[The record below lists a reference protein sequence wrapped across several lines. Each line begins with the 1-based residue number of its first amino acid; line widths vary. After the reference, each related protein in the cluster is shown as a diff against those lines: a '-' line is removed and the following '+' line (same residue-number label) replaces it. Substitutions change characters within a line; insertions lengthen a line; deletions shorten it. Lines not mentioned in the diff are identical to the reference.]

1 MDYYEESTPQAEGGV
16 QGMVDENGDVVV
28 DNTSTTMMG
37 DSGETAMDL
46 YDNPVTQED
55 SWAVISAYFE
65 EKGLVRQQL
74 DSFDEFIQNTMQELV
89 DSSGD
94 IRVSPELQH
103 MVGYNDEEDAETAF
117 HESKPVFEIKFGQV
131 YLSKPTTVEKDGTV
145 TNMFPHEARLRNLT
159 YSAPL
164 YVDVTMNQYRVPR
177 DINIADPNE
186 DMGEVESTEHA
197 KKEFL
202 GYVPI
207 MLRSLFCVLSD
218 KDDADLSDLGE
229 CIYDQGGYFVINGSE
244 KVIIAQERL
253 SNNHVYAFRKKQP
266 SKFSWVIETRS
277 QVENSTRPVSTLYIQ
292 MYQKGGR
299 GAIEG
304 NQIRST
310 LPYIRTD
317 VPVVIIFRALGYVAD
332 RDIIEHVVY
341 DLTDGEM
348 MDLFRPSLE
357 EAFVI
362 QRQEV
367 ALDFIGR
374 RGSARDV
381 TKDDRIRYASAI
393 LQKEVLPHVGTE
405 EHCETKKGFFIGYA
419 VHKLLSCKLGRA
431 EEDDRDHF
439 GKKRLDLAGPLLGGL
454 FRLLFRKLTL
464 DVRRHLQR
472 CLDEGKHFN
481 IGAAIKSNHVTDG
494 LKYSLATGNWG
505 DKGASAPKAGV
516 SQVLNRLTY
525 ASSLSH
531 LRRCNTP
538 LARTGKQAKPR
549 QLHNTHW
556 GMVCPAETPEGQ
568 AVGLVKNLALMAYIT
583 TGTAQVPVMEFLEEF
598 STENLTDI
606 LPSVVA
612 DPNTC
617 KIFVNGNWV
626 GIHRDPRALV
636 DTFRSLRRMVD
647 IDAEVSIVRDIAAKE
662 VRIYTDAGRI
672 CRPLYIVQEQQL
684 VIKKQHILQLQGLSG
699 EKKLTWTDLLM
710 DGIVEYIDTEE
721 EETTM
726 VAMDPLDL
734 DSDESY
740 SSTYTHCEIHP
751 SMILGVCASIIPFP
765 DHNQSPRNTYQSA
778 MGKQAMGIYASNY
791 QVRMDTM
798 AHVLHYPQ
806 KPLCTTRAMEFL
818 HFRELPSG
826 VNCIVGILIY
836 TGYNQED
843 SLIMNQSAID
853 RGLFR
858 SSYYRCYIDQEKA
871 SSVGT
876 MGTLNSEIFEKP
888 TQDKTRGM
896 KHGEYGKLDED
907 GLVAPGTRVSGD
919 DVLIGKTAPLDSTSN
934 MPSRYTKRDCSTSM
948 KANENGIVD
957 NVLISTTKEGYRFTK
972 VRIRNVRVPQVGD
985 KFASRHG
992 QKGTIGMTYRQED
1005 MPFTVEGIVPD
1016 IIVNPHAIPS
1026 RMTIA
1031 QLIECL
1037 LGKVVVFQG
1046 CEGDAT
1052 PFTDVTVEDIS
1063 TRLHAMGYQKF
1074 GNEHLF
1080 QGHTGRPMCARVFIG
1095 PTFYQRLK
1103 HLVDDK
1109 VHSRAR
1115 GPVAMLTRQPLEGRS
1130 RDGGLRMGEMERDCL
1145 ITHGCANFIRDRF
1158 FCNSDQ
1164 YRIHI
1169 CERCGL
1175 TAQANLKKMTYE
1187 CRTPACHDKPTTICQ
1202 VEIPYACKLLLQEMM
1217 SMCIST
1223 RIYTDTRPTRDN
1235 SY

>member
-1 MDYYEESTPQAEGGV
+1 MERIERDSLPFPTSLTLSTF
-16 QGMVDENGDVVV
+16 
-28 DNTSTTMMG
+28 
-37 DSGETAMDL
+37 
-46 YDNPVTQED
+46 
-55 SWAVISAYFE
+55 SAYFE

-74 DSFDEFIQNTMQELV
+74 DSFDEFVQNTMQELV
-89 DSSGD
+89 DDVGAL
-94 IRVSPELQH
+94 RVIPQVQH
-103 MVGYNDEEDAETAF
+103 AVGYDEGLEQQQT
-117 HESKPVFEIKFGQV
+117 SVFEIQLGQV
-131 YLSKPTTVEKDGTV
+131 FLSRPTAVEKDGRI
-145 TNMFPHEARLRNLT
+145 TNVFPHEARLRNLT
-159 YSAPL
+159 YAAPL
-164 YVDVTMNQYRVPR
+164 YVDVELRQY
-177 DINIADPNE
+177 DSE
-186 DMGEVESTEHA
+186 ESTEA
-197 KKEFL
+197 VSVEKVPKEFI

-253 SNNHVYAFRKKQP
+253 SNNHVYAFEKKQP

-277 QVENSTRPVSTLYIQ
+277 QVENSNRPVSTLYLQ
-292 MYQKGGR
+292 MYHKGGR
-299 GAIEG
+299 GSIDG
-304 NQIRST
+304 NQIRTT

-317 VPVVIIFRALGYVAD
+317 VPVVIVFRALGYVAD
-332 RDIIEHVVY
+332 RDILEHVVY
-341 DLTDGEM
+341 DLADQEM
-348 MDLFRPSLE
+348 TDLFRPSLE

-362 QRQEV
+362 QHQTV

-374 RGSARDV
+374 RGSAKDV
-381 TKDDRIRYASAI
+381 TKDDRIRYAAGI

-405 EHCETKKGFFIGYA
+405 DHCETKKGFFLGYA
-419 VHKLLSCKLGRA
+419 VHKLLMCKLGRS

-454 FRLLFRKLTL
+454 FRMLLNKLCK

-481 IGAAIKSNHVTDG
+481 VGAAIKSNHITDG

-505 DKGASAPKAGV
+505 DKGAAGKAGV

-583 TGTAQVPVMEFLEEF
+583 TGTAQVPVLEFLEEF
-598 STENLTDI
+598 SMENLTDI
-606 LPSVVA
+606 LPSVMA
-612 DPNTC
+612 EPNTC

-626 GIHRDPRALV
+626 GIHRDPKDLV
-636 DTFRSLRRMVD
+636 DTFRSLRRRVD
-647 IDAEVSIVRDIAAKE
+647 IDAEVSIVRDIAEKE

-672 CRPLYIVQEQQL
+672 CRPLFIVQDQQL
-684 VIKKQHILQLQGLSG
+684 AIQKKHILQLQGINPN
-699 EKKLTWTDLLM
+699 EPKLGWTNLLM
-710 DGIVEYIDTEE
+710 QGLVEYIDTEE

-726 VAMDPLDL
+726 IAMEPKDL
-734 DSDESY
+734 DASESY

-826 VNCIVGILIY
+826 VNCVVAIMIY

-871 SSVGT
+871 STGGSLGALT
-876 MGTLNSEIFEKP
+876 SELFEKP
-888 TQDKTRGM
+888 STDKTRGM
-896 KHGEYGKLDED
+896 KHGEYSKLDDD

-919 DVLIGKTAPLDSTSN
+919 DILIGKTAPIDATVG
-934 MPSRYTKRDCSTSM
+934 MPSRFTKRDCSTAL

-972 VRIRNVRVPQVGD
+972 VRVRNVRIPQVGD

-1005 MPFTVEGIVPD
+1005 MPFTAEGIVPD

-1063 TRLHAMGYQKF
+1063 TRLHAMGYQKH
-1074 GNEHLF
+1074 GNEALY
-1080 QGHTGRPMCARVFIG
+1080 QGHTGRPLCARVFIG

-1158 FCNSDQ
+1158 FMNSDQ

-1187 CRTPACHDKPTTICQ
+1187 CRSPQCVGQPTVVCQ
-1202 VEIPYACKLLLQEMM
+1202 VEIPYAAKLLLQELN
-1217 SMCIST
+1217 SMCIQT
-1223 RIYTDTRPTRDN
+1223 RIFTKN
-1235 SY
+1235 SSKVQ

>member
-1 MDYYEESTPQAEGGV
+1 M
-16 QGMVDENGDVVV
+16 
-28 DNTSTTMMG
+28 
-37 DSGETAMDL
+37 L
-46 YDNPVTQED
+46 C
-55 SWAVISAYFE
+55 SAYFE

-89 DSSGD
+89 DDSGD
-94 IRVSPELQH
+94 IRVSPEIQH
-103 MVGYNDEEDAETAF
+103 MVGYDEDGAEAQL
-117 HESKPVFEIKFGQV
+117 EAKQVFEIQFGQV
-131 YLSKPTTVEKDGTV
+131 YLSKPTSVEKDGTV
-145 TNMFPHEARLRNLT
+145 TNMFPHEARLRNMT

-164 YVDVTMNQYRVPR
+164 YVDVTMNQYQCAPTLNV
-177 DINIADPNE
+177 NDPTE
-186 DMGEVESTEHA
+186 DLGEPLSTEHA
-197 KKEFL
+197 RKEFL

-253 SNNHVYAFRKKQP
+253 SNNHVYAFHKKQP

-292 MYQKGGR
+292 MYHKGGR

-317 VPVVIIFRALGYVAD
+317 VPVVVIFRALGYVAD

-362 QRQEV
+362 QRQDV

-374 RGSARDV
+374 RGSAKDV
-381 TKDDRIRYASAI
+381 TKDDRIRYASGI

-405 EHCETKKGFFIGYA
+405 EHCETKKGFFLGYA
-419 VHKLLSCKLGRA
+419 VHKLLMCRLGRA

-454 FRLLFRKLTL
+454 FRLLFRKLTK
-464 DVRRHLQR
+464 DVRKHLQR

-481 IGAAIKSNHVTDG
+481 IGAAIKSNHITDG
-494 LKYSLATGNWG
+494 LKYSLATGNCKYWMFVGAIISEFFNESHIYLTTGG
-505 DKGASAPKAGV
+505 DKGNAGKAGV

-606 LPSVVA
+606 LPSVMA
-612 DPNTC
+612 EPNTC

-626 GIHRDPRALV
+626 GIHRDPKALV
-636 DTFRSLRRMVD
+636 DTFRSLRRMID
-647 IDAEVSIVRDIAAKE
+647 IDAEVSIVRDINDKE

-672 CRPLYIVQEQQL
+672 CRPLFIVHEQRL
-684 VIKKQHILQLQGLSG
+684 AIKKHHISQLQGVIQG
-699 EKKLTWTDLLM
+699 QKKVAWSDLLM
-710 DGIVEYIDTEE
+710 EGLVEYIDTEE

-726 VAMDPLDL
+726 IAMEPKDL
-734 DSDESY
+734 SSDDSY

-826 VNCIVGILIY
+826 VNVVVAIMIY

-876 MGTLNSEIFEKP
+876 VGSLTAELFEKP
-888 TQDKTRGM
+888 SMDNTRGM
-896 KHGEYGKLDED
+896 KHGEYGKLDDD
-907 GLVAPGTRVSGD
+907 GLVAPGTRVSGE
-919 DVLIGKTAPLDSTSN
+919 DVLIGKTVPMDNNVGQPTKF
-934 MPSRYTKRDCSTSM
+934 TKRDVSTCM
-948 KANENGIVD
+948 KASENGIVD
-957 NVLISTTKEGYRFTK
+957 NVLVSTTKEGYRFTK
-972 VRIRNVRVPQVGD
+972 VRIRNVRIPQVGD

-1005 MPFTVEGIVPD
+1005 MPWTAEGIVPD

-1031 QLIECL
+1031 QLIECI
-1037 LGKVVVFQG
+1037 LGKVTVFQG

-1063 TRLHAMGYQKF
+1063 TRLHAMGYQKH
-1074 GNEHLF
+1074 GNEAIY
-1080 QGHTGRPMCARVFIG
+1080 QGHTGRPLCARVFIG

-1145 ITHGCANFIRDRF
+1145 ITHGCANFMRDRF

-1175 TAQANLKKMTYE
+1175 TAQSNLKKMSYE
-1187 CRTPACHDKPTTICQ
+1187 CRTPTCVGRPNKICQ
-1202 VEIPYACKLLLQEMM
+1202 IEIPYACKLLFQEMA

-1223 RIYTDTRPTRDN
+1223 RIYTEVRPTRDN